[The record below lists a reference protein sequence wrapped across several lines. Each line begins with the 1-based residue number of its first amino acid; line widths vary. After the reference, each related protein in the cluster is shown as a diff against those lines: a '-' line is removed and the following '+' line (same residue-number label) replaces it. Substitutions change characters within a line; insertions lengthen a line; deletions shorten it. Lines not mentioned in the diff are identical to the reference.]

1 VSKEAAK
8 EVILERLQC
17 GPFMSLKDVVE
28 RTTLPR
34 DALEALARA
43 GAFDRLI
50 DRREALFQ
58 IALLVNARVPNQS
71 QLFAPMQSPPFP
83 DLTMMEKVQWDYKT
97 KGFTE
102 REVHPVDLV
111 RQNLLELGALP
122 MSRLRYAEGF
132 VRTGGLIVARQK
144 PPTANGFA
152 FFLLEDG
159 VERVQVVISPD
170 LWEQQR
176 TTFRDAQMMITEGQL
191 QREQK
196 AWTLKAA
203 KVWEVSSGVQ

>member
-1 VSKEAAK
+1 
-8 EVILERLQC
+8 
-17 GPFMSLKDVVE
+17 M
-28 RTTLPR
+28 
-34 DALEALARA
+34 
-43 GAFDRLI
+43 
-50 DRREALFQ
+50 FQ
-58 IALLVNARVPNQS
+58 IALLVNARVPNQN
-71 QLFAPMQSPPFP
+71 QLFQPMQAPAFP
-83 DLTMMEKVQWDYKT
+83 DLTMMEKVTWDYKT

-102 REVHPVDLV
+102 REIHPVDLV

-122 MSRLRYAEGF
+122 MTRLKYAEGF

-176 TTFRDAQMMITEGQL
+176 TTLRDAQMLLTEGQL
-191 QREQK
+191 QKEQK
-196 AWTLKAA
+196 AWTLKASN
-203 KVWEVSSGVQ
+203 VWEVSSEFRGNGYNYG

>member
-1 VSKEAAK
+1 MG
-8 EVILERLQC
+8 I
-17 GPFMSLKDVVE
+17 
-28 RTTLPR
+28 
-34 DALEALARA
+34 ARA
-43 GAFDRLI
+43 GTFDRLI

-71 QLFAPMQSPPFP
+71 QLFTPMESPAFP

-97 KGFTE
+97 E
-102 REVHPVDLV
+102 REIHPVDLV

-122 MSRLRYAEGF
+122 MARLRYAEGF

-159 VERVQVVISPD
+159 IERVQVVISPD

-176 TTFRDAQMMITEGQL
+176 TTLRDAQMLMTEGQL

-196 AWTLKAA
+196 TWTLKAA
-203 KVWEVSSGVQ
+203 KVWEVSSEFRGKGYNYG